1 MNSSNNHQNY
11 VKKNLSMEATFRSN
25 ENEDIYIYGYVTYDR
40 AKLKGPEINK
50 VKNYIINARG
60 RIPISENEFLD
71 MSLNTGIDNQI
82 IEFHMTYVR
91 NFNDTDDTILTRKFG
106 RIRTL
111 NIRTDIGPHRGMP
124 HIDVEIFDLNKN
136 KVFDEVVKQDEEFP
150 NYESAISAVFRQVE
164 KLSNPLV
171 GAQYWLSPTQIFPER
186 VERLAKLR
194 EQNSLS
200 TSLSTLSRVISVR
213 TYEETRNGIIIDEK
227 HFWKVAEFCIQLIK
241 EKESELG
248 GDLDVEIPH
257 PRVISSLPF
266 LFFFSENAEYSFKA
280 YHSDGSEVPLQGE
293 LSGVVWH
300 RRDGINL
307 IRDPDSIESKL
318 TSQ

>member
-82 IEFHMTYVR
+82 IDFHMTYVR
-91 NFNDTDDTILTRKFG
+91 NFNDTDDTILKFG
-106 RIRTL
+106 HRIRTL
-111 NIRTDIGPHRGMP
+111 NIRTDIGPHRGIP

-136 KVFDEVVKQDEEFP
+136 KEKKVVKQDKEFT

-200 TSLSTLSRVISVR
+200 TSLSILSRVISVR
-213 TYEETRNGIIIDEK
+213 TYEETRSGIIIDEK
-227 HFWKVAEFCIQLIK
+227 DFWKVAEFCIQLIK
-241 EKESELG
+241 EKESKFG
-248 GDLDVEIPH
+248 ADLDVEIPH
-257 PRVISSLPF
+257 PTAISSLPF
-266 LFFFSENAEYSFKA
+266 LFFFPENAEYSFKA
-280 YHSDGSEVPLQGE
+280 YHSDGCEVPLQGE
-293 LSGVVWH
+293 LSGVVWQ
-300 RRDGINL
+300 RKDGINL
-307 IRDPDSIESKL
+307 IRDLDSIESKL